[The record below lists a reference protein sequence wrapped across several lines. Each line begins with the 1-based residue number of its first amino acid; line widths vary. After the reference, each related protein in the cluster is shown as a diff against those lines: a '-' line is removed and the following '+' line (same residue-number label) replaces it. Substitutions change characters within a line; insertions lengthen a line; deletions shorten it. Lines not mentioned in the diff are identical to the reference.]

1 MNSWI
6 SFSSLMIQEPWSR
19 VLSKIFAFAECEQS
33 AKQLAKP
40 EGLALQLI
48 EPYFGPAG
56 ALELVEVGD

>member
-1 MNSWI
+1 
-6 SFSSLMIQEPWSR
+6 MIQEPWSR